1 MNNRK
6 NKRSKYLI
14 SACFWASN
22 AKKRCSMQI
31 IGSIGAVSA
40 GLDLGKEGPLVHI
53 GTCIAYLLGQ
63 GGTDDHRLKWRW
75 LRYFNNDRD
84 RRDLITC
91 GASSGV
97 CAAFR
102 APVGGV
108 LFALE
113 EVATWWRSALLWRTF
128 FSTAVVVVVLRAFI
142 EYCSSGKCGLFG
154 SGGLIMYDVSTVTV
168 SYQLMDVLPVTVI
181 GIIGGALGSLY
192 NYVLHKVLRLY
203 SIING

>member
-1 MNNRK
+1 
-6 NKRSKYLI
+6 
-14 SACFWASN
+14 
-22 AKKRCSMQI
+22 MQI

-53 GTCIAYLLGQ
+53 GACISSLLGQ
-63 GGTDDHRLKWRW
+63 GGPDGYQIKWRW

-91 GASSGV
+91 GSSSGV

-128 FSTAVVVVVLRAFI
+128 FSTAVVVVVLRAAMEI
-142 EYCSSGKCGLFG
+142 CKSGSCGLFG
-154 SGGLIMYDVSTVTV
+154 KGGLIIFDVSSV
-168 SYQLMDVLPVTVI
+168 SVRYHAVDLVPVVVI
-181 GIIGGALGSLY
+181 GIIGGVLGSLY
-192 NYVLHKVLRLY
+192 NYLLHKVLKFY
-203 SIING
+203 NVINE

>member
-1 MNNRK
+1 MH
-6 NKRSKYLI
+6 
-14 SACFWASN
+14 
-22 AKKRCSMQI
+22 
-31 IGSIGAVSA
+31 IGS
-40 GLDLGKEGPLVHI
+40 
-53 GTCIAYLLGQ
+53 CIASLLGQ
-63 GGTDDHRLKWRW
+63 GGPDNHRIKWRW

-91 GASSGV
+91 GSSSGV

-142 EYCSSGKCGLFG
+142 ETCNSGKCGLFG
-154 SGGLIMYDVSTVTV
+154 RGGLIMFDVSDVKV
-168 SYQLMDVLPVTVI
+168 SYHVMDIIPVIVI
-181 GIIGGALGSLY
+181 GILGGVLGSLY
-192 NYVLHKVLRLY
+192 NYLLYKVLRVYNL
-203 SIING
+203 INQ

>member
-1 MNNRK
+1 M
-6 NKRSKYLI
+6 
-14 SACFWASN
+14 
-22 AKKRCSMQI
+22 
-31 IGSIGAVSA
+31 
-40 GLDLGKEGPLVHI
+40 HI
-53 GTCIAYLLGQ
+53 GTCIASLLGQ
-63 GGTDDHRLKWRW
+63 GGTEKNRLKWRW
-75 LRYFNNDRD
+75 LRLMNNDRD

-142 EYCSSGKCGLFG
+142 EFCSTGKCGLFG
-154 SGGLIMYDVSTVTV
+154 NGGLIMFDVSNVTV
-168 SYQLMDVLPVTVI
+168 RYHMMDIVPVA
-181 GIIGGALGSLY
+181 IIGLIGGVLGSLY
-192 NYVLHKVLRLY
+192 NYLLHKVLRLY
-203 SIING
+203 SLINE

>member
-1 MNNRK
+1 
-6 NKRSKYLI
+6 
-14 SACFWASN
+14 
-22 AKKRCSMQI
+22 
-31 IGSIGAVSA
+31 
-40 GLDLGKEGPLVHI
+40 LVHI
-53 GTCIAYLLGQ
+53 GSCIASLLGQ
-63 GGTDDHRLKWRW
+63 GGPDNYRIKWRW

-128 FSTAVVVVVLRAFI
+128 FSTAVVVVVLRATI
-142 EYCSSGKCGLFG
+142 ELCHKGKCGLFG
-154 SGGLIMYDVSTVTV
+154 EGGLIMFDVSDVTV
-168 SYQLMDVLPVTVI
+168 NYNVMDVIPVV
-181 GIIGGALGSLY
+181 IIGVLGGVLGSLY
-192 NYVLHKVLRLY
+192 NYLLHKVLRLY
-203 SIING
+203 NLINQ

>member
-1 MNNRK
+1 
-6 NKRSKYLI
+6 
-14 SACFWASN
+14 
-22 AKKRCSMQI
+22 MQI

-53 GTCIAYLLGQ
+53 GTCIASLLAR
-63 GGTDDHRLKWRW
+63 GGPDNYRIKWSW
-75 LRYFNNDRD
+75 IRYFNNDQD

-91 GASSGV
+91 RASSGV

-102 APVGGV
+102 APVVGV

-142 EYCSSGKCGLFG
+142 GICNSGICGLFG
-154 SGGLIMYDVSTVTV
+154 TGGPIMFDVSNVKFRYLV
-168 SYQLMDVLPVTVI
+168 MDIIPVTVI
-181 GIIGGALGSLY
+181 GIIGGVLGSLY
-192 NYVLHKVLRLY
+192 NHFLHKVLRPH
-203 SIING
+203 

>member
-1 MNNRK
+1 M
-6 NKRSKYLI
+6 
-14 SACFWASN
+14 
-22 AKKRCSMQI
+22 
-31 IGSIGAVSA
+31 SA

-53 GTCIAYLLGQ
+53 GSCIASLLGQ
-63 GGTDDHRLKWRW
+63 GGPDNQIKWRW

-108 LFALE
+108 LFSLE

-128 FSTAVVVVVLRAFI
+128 FSTALVAVVLRAFI
-142 EYCSSGKCGLFG
+142 EYCNSGKCGLFG
-154 SGGLIMYDVSTVTV
+154 RGGLIMFDVSDVTVT
-168 SYQLMDVLPVTVI
+168 YQVMDIVPVALI
-181 GIIGGALGSLY
+181 GFIGGVLGSLY
-192 NYVLHKVLRLY
+192 NHLLHKVLRVY
-203 SIING
+203 NVINQ